1 MKKSMKKVISILLMV
16 VILASAAISDAT
28 AIEVQAAKKVK
39 TTVTEN
45 KYKKSPKVKTGT
57 TTVTSKKRCF
67 VKFKAPKTKTY
78 TFTVSNV
85 YNADDKS
92 DPICG
97 DFSIYKLEY
106 GKIFNSQTVKTQGG
120 KVCNANVASSTYLK
134 DEDQSGVSSK
144 NKYRPSR
151 YAKIKLNK
159 GETVYVR
166 AFFTCDKCTYTLKV
180 K

>member
-1 MKKSMKKVISILLMV
+1 MKKLIRKVISILLIA
-16 VILASAAISDAT
+16 VIFASVAMSDA
-28 AIEVQAAKKVK
+28 ASIEVQAAKKVK

-45 KYKKSPKVKTGT
+45 KYKKSPMVKTGT
-57 TTVTSKKRCF
+57 TTITSKKRCF

-85 YNADDKS
+85 YNTSDKS

-106 GKIFNSQTVKTQGG
+106 GKIFTSQTVTTQGG

-134 DEDQSGVSSK
+134 GEDQSGVSGK
-144 NKYRPSR
+144 NKYRTSR
-151 YAKIKLNK
+151 YAKIKLKK

-166 AFFTCDKCTYTLKV
+166 TFFTCDKCTYTLKI